1 MYIKIPI
8 QNEATEKIFRWSYAR
23 DLLMLLAKN
32 PYDAFTVSE
41 IIRRLDIRSR
51 DALTKLIDAMQ
62 DAGLIES
69 VRVGRKRFISINKKI
84 VELPEKPIFQIPQEE
99 YREVVKKIL
108 DQITKEKDVEKV
120 ILFGA
125 VARGTADRMSDIDIM
140 IVGTKVTKL
149 QEKVSKIAY
158 DCRTGKI
165 LKQRF
170 EVNIRVVAPEELKR
184 PRGFIKDA
192 LSEGIKLYGD

>member
-1 MYIKIPI
+1 
-8 QNEATEKIFRWSYAR
+8 
-23 DLLMLLAKN
+23 
-32 PYDAFTVSE
+32 
-41 IIRRLDIRSR
+41 
-51 DALTKLIDAMQ
+51 
-62 DAGLIES
+62 
-69 VRVGRKRFISINKKI
+69 
-84 VELPEKPIFQIPQEE
+84 
-99 YREVVKKIL
+99 
-108 DQITKEKDVEKV
+108 
-120 ILFGA
+120 
-125 VARGTADRMSDIDIM
+125 
-140 IVGTKVTKL
+140 VTKL